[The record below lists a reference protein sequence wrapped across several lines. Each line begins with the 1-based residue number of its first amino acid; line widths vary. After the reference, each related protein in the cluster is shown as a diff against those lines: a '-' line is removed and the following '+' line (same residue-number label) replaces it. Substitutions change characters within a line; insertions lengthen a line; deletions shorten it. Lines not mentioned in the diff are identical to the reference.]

1 MSSRF
6 FPFSPDFSWLSPS
19 CRPSPKEVETYAHII
34 NAVEHNPPER
44 LDSSLR
50 EAELQ
55 LWIWRNE
62 ARRRGPRRRRSARA
76 EPMEERPSDISRA
89 LPA

>member
-1 MSSRF
+1 MPTRF
-6 FPFSPDFSWLSPS
+6 FPFSPDFSWLSPA
-19 CRPSPKEVETYAHII
+19 CRPSPKEVEAYAHII
-34 NAVEHNPPER
+34 NAVEHNPPDR

-62 ARRRGPRRRRSARA
+62 ARQRAPRRRRSARPA
-76 EPMEERPSDISRA
+76 PLEETSHDVPGA